1 VNFIHFIHEI
11 CVCVCV
17 CVLCL
22 SHFDI
27 SIILVGGPLCCWPK
41 DVKPL
46 VGFVHFN
53 TINVVKVNLTS
64 EFLSN
69 RAKLL

>member
-1 VNFIHFIHEI
+1 M
-11 CVCVCV
+11 CV

-27 SIILVGGPLCCWPK
+27 SVILVGPW

-46 VGFVHFN
+46 VGFINFN
-53 TINVVKVNLTS
+53 AINVVKV
-64 EFLSN
+64 
-69 RAKLL
+69 KLNFKVLIKPC